1 MADKNPLPEVRSAAR
16 GVSGMREGVFL
27 PPAVTRRVRK
37 FVHDGP
43 EFRSPSFKRGAPVVV
58 VRGAFLRYS
67 TTTPRR

>member
-1 MADKNPLPEVRSAAR
+1 
-16 GVSGMREGVFL
+16 MREGVFL

-43 EFRSPSFKRGAPVVV
+43 EFKSPSFKRGAPVVV